1 MADFPW
7 FKNYD
12 SGVPHTLEPYP
23 DRTLLD
29 VVYDTARQRPGHT
42 MIWFKGAVITYA
54 QFLGHVEGVAR
65 ALAGLGVKK
74 GDRVALM
81 MPNIPQMLICQFAVW
96 KAGGIAVPVNPLYGE
111 AELVHTLQDVG
122 AEIAIV
128 MTPFYRL
135 LKSVQERTGVK
146 TVIATSVKEYLA
158 PLKRFLF
165 GLLME
170 KKQGHAVE
178 LEAGDLRLQDA
189 IRKYAGSPV
198 PEVKLNRDDTGLILF
213 SGGTTGTP
221 KGVMLSH
228 GSIFMN
234 GMQTRSWF
242 STLLVDWEDVT
253 VLLMP
258 LFHIY
263 GNIILVSTL
272 LHARVPIVL
281 VPNPRDV
288 PDLLSTIRTT
298 RPRFFPGIATLF
310 IGLMNNPEVKSGK
323 IDFRS
328 MKMCVAAAAPLLPE
342 TKRSWEALTGGKLV
356 EAYGL
361 TESGIIAMGPILG
374 TWKEGAVGLPTPDV
388 EVKIVDILTAEQE
401 MPTGETGEIV
411 IRSPQ
416 LMQGYWNNPE
426 ATADML
432 RDGWLYTGD
441 VGHLDGDGY
450 LFITSRKKEL
460 IKPSGHQVFPGEVEE
475 VIARHPA
482 VLEVGVAGVRDP
494 EQGEAVKAWVVL
506 RPDGTCTEDELKVFC
521 RESLTAYKVPRY
533 VEFRD
538 SLPKSLIGKV
548 LRRVLQ
554 EEEEKKRRPGG

>member
-1 MADFPW
+1 LADFPW

-12 SGVPHTLEPYP
+12 AGVPRTLEPYP

-29 VVYDTARQRPGHT
+29 VAVETARERPGHT
-42 MIWFKGAVITYA
+42 MMWFKGGIITCA
-54 QFLGHVEGVAR
+54 RFIGHVEGVAR
-65 ALAGLGVKK
+65 ALAGLGVQK
-74 GDRVALM
+74 GDRVALL

-96 KAGGIAVPVNPLYGE
+96 KAGGVAVPVNPLYGE
-111 AELVHTLQDVG
+111 ADLEHALKDSG
-122 AEIAIV
+122 AKVAVV

-135 LKSVQERTGVK
+135 VKSVQGKTGVK
-146 TVIATSVKEYLA
+146 TVVATSVKEYLP
-158 PLKRFLF
+158 PLKRLLF
-165 GLLME
+165 GLLLE
-170 KKQGHAVE
+170 KKQGHRVD
-178 LEAGDLRLQDA
+178 LEPGDLRLPEV
-189 IRKYAGSPV
+189 IRRHAASPV
-198 PEVKLNRDDTGLILF
+198 PQVKLGSDDTGLILF

-228 GSIFMN
+228 GAIVRN

-242 STLLVDWEDVT
+242 STLITDWEDVT

-263 GNIILVSTL
+263 GNMILVSTL
-272 LHARVPIVL
+272 LHARLPIVL

-288 PDLLSTIRTT
+288 ADLLDTIRATK
-298 RPRFFPGIATLF
+298 PRFFPGIATLF
-310 IGLMNNPEVKSGK
+310 IGLMNHPDVKSGK
-323 IDFRS
+323 IDFKS

-388 EVKIVDILTAEQE
+388 EVRIVDILTGREAL
-401 MPTGETGEIV
+401 PIGETGEI
-411 IRSPQ
+411 IARAPQ

-426 ATADML
+426 ATAEML

-441 VGHLDGDGY
+441 IGHLDEDGY
-450 LFITSRKKEL
+450 LYITSRKKEL

-475 VIARHPA
+475 VLAGHPA
-482 VLEVGVAGVRDP
+482 VQEVAVAGVRDP
-494 EQGEAVKAWVVL
+494 EQGEAVKAWVVPQPG
-506 RPDGTCTEDELKVFC
+506 RACTAEELQAFC
-521 RESLTAYKVPRY
+521 RERLTAYKVPRY

-538 SLPKSLIGKV
+538 ALPKSLIGKV

-554 EEEEKKRRPGG
+554 EEEAN